1 MIDKIYSKKIIF
13 NHILMTI
20 APSVKSYLPGPQR
33 GGGGQYMMQSWTR
46 KYIVKSLK
54 CLYMYLWNKKFVI
67 VEFKTYPTQNV
78 GLLEGYTCSRKHIQS
93 EIIYLKYIFI
103 C

>member
-13 NHILMTI
+13 NDILMTI

-67 VEFKTYPTQNV
+67 VEFKT
-78 GLLEGYTCSRKHIQS
+78 
-93 EIIYLKYIFI
+93 
-103 C
+103 

>member
-33 GGGGQYMMQSWTR
+33 GGGWSMYDAELNTQIHSEIFKMLVHVF
-46 KYIVKSLK
+46 VKQEICNSGIQNVTHTK
-54 CLYMYLWNKKFVI
+54 CGAPWGIHMFK
-67 VEFKTYPTQNV
+67 KTY
-78 GLLEGYTCSRKHIQS
+78 S
-93 EIIYLKYIFI
+93 EWNNLS
-103 C
+103 

>member
-13 NHILMTI
+13 NDILMTI

-54 CLYMYLWNKKFVI
+54 CLYMYLWNKKFVN
-67 VEFKTYPTQNV
+67 VTHTKCGAPWGKHMFKKTY
-78 GLLEGYTCSRKHIQS
+78 S
-93 EIIYLKYIFI
+93 EWNNLF
-103 C
+103 